1 MSILRLV
8 FILIFLLLII
18 AFSIPVQIFCNI
30 IGFKLKKA
38 YPLYFYQMIKIVTG
52 ININF
57 NKTKLNKKNMG
68 VLYIANHVSWFD
80 IICLGTL
87 LNARFIAK
95 KEVSQMGIFGFLAI
109 LSNTFFIDNEN
120 KLSIEYIKKIN
131 SKFLAKLKNIDSVDE
146 IKEYTNIKLYIS
158 SENLPELKSEEVY
171 WHDLKG
177 MIVIG
182 LNKNE
187 ILGEVKELNNFGAND
202 CLIVKPT
209 PNSVDEKER
218 LIPFIKEKFID
229 SIDKK
234 ERVLKVY
241 WQSDY

>member
-1 MSILRLV
+1 MCIR
-8 FILIFLLLII
+8 
-18 AFSIPVQIFCNI
+18 
-30 IGFKLKKA
+30 
-38 YPLYFYQMIKIVTG
+38 
-52 ININF
+52 
-57 NKTKLNKKNMG
+57 
-68 VLYIANHVSWFD
+68 D
-80 IICLGTL
+80 
-87 LNARFIAK
+87 R
-95 KEVSQMGIFGFLAI
+95 
-109 LSNTFFIDNEN
+109 
-120 KLSIEYIKKIN
+120 
-131 SKFLAKLKNIDSVDE
+131 DSVDE

-202 CLIVKPT
+202 CSIVKPT
-209 PNSVDEKER
+209 PESVDEKER

-229 SIDKK
+229 SVDKK

>member
-1 MSILRLV
+1 MIL
-8 FILIFLLLII
+8 
-18 AFSIPVQIFCNI
+18 Q
-30 IGFKLKKA
+30 K
-38 YPLYFYQMIKIVTG
+38 M
-52 ININF
+52 
-57 NKTKLNKKNMG
+57 KKNKS
-68 VLYIANHVSWFD
+68 VCIANIGKPRGLKGEFFLNSFCSPKENILNYIDD
-80 IICLGTL
+80 I
-87 LNARFIAK
+87 
-95 KEVSQMGIFGFLAI
+95 
-109 LSNTFFIDNEN
+109 FIDNEN

-202 CLIVKPT
+202 CLIVKPI
-209 PNSVDEKER
+209 PDSVDEKER

>member
-1 MSILRLV
+1 M
-8 FILIFLLLII
+8 
-18 AFSIPVQIFCNI
+18 
-30 IGFKLKKA
+30 
-38 YPLYFYQMIKIVTG
+38 
-52 ININF
+52 
-57 NKTKLNKKNMG
+57 KKNKS
-68 VLYIANHVSWFD
+68 VCIANIGKPRGLKGEFFLNSFCSPKENILNYIDD
-80 IICLGTL
+80 I
-87 LNARFIAK
+87 
-95 KEVSQMGIFGFLAI
+95 
-109 LSNTFFIDNEN
+109 FIDNEN
-120 KLSIEYIKKIN
+120 KLSIEYIKKSN

-146 IKEYTNIKLYIS
+146 IKKYTNTKLYIS
-158 SENLPELKSEEVY
+158 SENLPQLKSEEVY

-202 CLIVKPT
+202 CLIVNPT
-209 PNSVDEKER
+209 PDSVDEKER

-229 SIDKK
+229 SVDEK